1 MTTEKAPISTPTPA
15 IAKKSRVAA
24 SSLQTLRN
32 IRNTRVKELSTVKNT
47 DGAYKGYVA
56 RGIKFL
62 EDVVAQRRQNG
73 EVVCV
78 EGISTDMLEKA
89 FDKPPNLY
97 SALAVEMFLIQKCF
111 TENCGVSTAEGIH
124 GAFASYWD
132 TM

>member
-1 MTTEKAPISTPTPA
+1 
-15 IAKKSRVAA
+15 
-24 SSLQTLRN
+24 
-32 IRNTRVKELSTVKNT
+32 VKELSTVKNT

-62 EDVVAQRRQNG
+62 EDLVVQRRENG
-73 EVVCV
+73 EDVCA

-89 FDKPPNLY
+89 FDKPPNHY
-97 SALAVEMFLIQKCF
+97 SALAVELFLVQKCF

>member
-1 MTTEKAPISTPTPA
+1 MTKKKAAT
-15 IAKKSRVAA
+15 
-24 SSLQTLRN
+24 SSLQTLQT

-47 DGAYKGYVA
+47 DSAYKGYVA

-62 EDVVAQRRQNG
+62 ENVVAQRRLNG
-73 EVVCV
+73 EHVCA

-89 FDKPPNLY
+89 FNRPPNHY
-97 SALAVEMFLIQKCF
+97 SALALEMFLVQKCF